1 LQDHDRAVVVGQTSF
16 GKGSAQQVYPL
27 PAGGALRLTTARWYT
42 PLGRSISPPAVPMPD
57 DGGLEGETPLR
68 PDTIRPRFRTE
79 AGRTVVGGG
88 GITPDL
94 VAGDTVP
101 PLAVQALARAMGR
114 HFGAYR
120 DALARQAQLERGRMR
135 TPEDSVSAGMLAAVY
150 RDLARRQVAPP
161 RAVFDSAARWIA
173 RSLGYEMTRLVFGA
187 EAEFLRRSRDDQALQ
202 QAVTRLQRARAPRDV
217 FPASVP

>member
-1 LQDHDRAVVVGQTSF
+1 
-16 GKGSAQQVYPL
+16 
-27 PAGGALRLTTARWYT
+27 
-42 PLGRSISPPAVPMPD
+42 
-57 DGGLEGETPLR
+57 
-68 PDTIRPRFRTE
+68 
-79 AGRTVVGGG
+79 
-88 GITPDL
+88 
-94 VAGDTVP
+94 
-101 PLAVQALARAMGR
+101 MGR